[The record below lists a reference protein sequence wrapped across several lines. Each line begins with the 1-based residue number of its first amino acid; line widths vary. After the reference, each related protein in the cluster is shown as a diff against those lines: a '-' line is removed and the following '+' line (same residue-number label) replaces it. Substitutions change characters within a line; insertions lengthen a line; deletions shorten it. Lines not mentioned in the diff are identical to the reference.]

1 MGPRKVLL
9 QSDSQAMVMVIT
21 EDQEEYSRHSYTLQH
36 IR

>member
-1 MGPRKVLL
+1 
-9 QSDSQAMVMVIT
+9 MVMVIT